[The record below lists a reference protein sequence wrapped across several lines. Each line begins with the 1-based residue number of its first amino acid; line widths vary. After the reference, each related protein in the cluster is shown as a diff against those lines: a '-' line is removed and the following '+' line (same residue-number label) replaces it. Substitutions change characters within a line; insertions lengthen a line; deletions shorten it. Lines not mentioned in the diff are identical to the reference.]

1 MYRESCGCTVSP
13 EQEEEIAEIRRN
25 YLLYEETLLREI
37 GRNAFM
43 SVDLTGQRTL
53 DDVVSKLFY
62 FVYENIGFNRFCL
75 CLSEDWDDF
84 DRKKNGDIWQMS
96 DNVEMVMG
104 QNGKKGFV
112 KIKFKR
118 RELLPK
124 ELVDDEPMILS
135 FIMIHHQGEYLGY
148 AAIGFKE
155 NKTFMTSFQA
165 WVSNICNAL
174 QNVIAWRV

>member
-1 MYRESCGCTVSP
+1 
-13 EQEEEIAEIRRN
+13 
-25 YLLYEETLLREI
+25 
-37 GRNAFM
+37 
-43 SVDLTGQRTL
+43 
-53 DDVVSKLFY
+53 
-62 FVYENIGFNRFCL
+62 
-75 CLSEDWDDF
+75 
-84 DRKKNGDIWQMS
+84 MS

-174 QNVIAWRV
+174 QNARLHGEMNRLLLILEDMSFRMK